1 MKYYSRAL
9 AGTALGL
16 FMAASSAGAAG
27 LNPTVNEN
35 GSSAAQTPLLM
46 AQADSENPIEKKGRK
61 AEKRAE
67 KRLQQQEGA
76 QSQEQP
82 AARSEK
88 PKRAREEGGQSEE
101 RVQKP
106 ERRATQAPANDEA
119 PAMKPNRRDRQAEKA
134 AGSGAAEG
142 GGDQSVKPDRGRK
155 HRQQSEEQAPRATQT
170 QEQPQNTQAPEMKR
184 QKKPREYQAEKTQNR
199 QQPANA
205 EQQPEAKPQ
214 TPETKRQKKGGTEAE
229 RKAPAGENQAEK
241 PQTGNKPAAT
251 GQSQPATKPQPGA
264 KPQMPAESTQPSN
277 GGATNEAQSPET
289 KGEKNRRRPGQA
301 ESPAQNTSPNQKA
314 GQQPEGQ
321 AGETV
326 TKKGT
331 GQPELP
337 GNAGTRQGGEK
348 PAMEGRNGNR
358 RNGRP
363 QTNEAANPLP
373 ENAAPVFDSDKRRQG
388 RENGQAGGND
398 RNGRHGDR
406 NGRNA
411 QNGNQPPAN
420 AGPAPDS
427 DAAAQD
433 FRQRGKFQI
442 QSVDEV
448 KGKRIEGDRSPRWQR
463 RKDADVVKE
472 IGNRVIINLG
482 GQTIVQS
489 TEHERLRR
497 HARDTYY
504 EDLPHDR
511 VRETIERPDGSRVV
525 TIRNE
530 YGDVIRRSRF
540 TEDGREIVL
549 VYVDDRDLERDRDG
563 GWRDPGEDLP
573 PMHLTIPVSQYI
585 LDSDNVRDPDRYY
598 EFLDQPPV
606 ERVERLYTLGD
617 VRRSARVRDMMPRVD
632 LDTINFDTG
641 SAEISQDQVDD
652 LQGVADAMKRIIDR
666 NPGETFLIEG
676 HTDAVGDPNSNLA
689 LSDRRAESVADVLT
703 NDFEIPP
710 ENLVTQGYGEEYLK
724 VDTDGPNREN
734 RRVAI
739 RRITPLVAPVA
750 QQ

>member
-16 FMAASSAGAAG
+16 FMAASAASAASLHPSA
-27 LNPTVNEN
+27 NEID
-35 GSSAAQTPLLM
+35 SSAAQAPLLM
-46 AQADSENPIEKKGRK
+46 AQADNEDQIKKKARK
-61 AEKRAE
+61 AERQAEKQVEQEGKRAQ
-67 KRLQQQEGA
+67 RQE
-76 QSQEQP
+76 P
-82 AARSEK
+82 AARSER
-88 PKRAREEGGQSEE
+88 PKRGSEGGGQSEE
-101 RVQKP
+101 RAQRP

-119 PAMKPNRRDRQAEKA
+119 PAMKPNRRDRQAERTG
-134 AGSGAAEG
+134 GSGADQG
-142 GGDQSVKPDRGRK
+142 NGDRK
-155 HRQQSEEQAPRATQT
+155 RRQQSEEQAPRATQT
-170 QEQPQNTQAPEMKR
+170 QEQPQNTPAPEMKR
-184 QKKPREYQAEKTQNR
+184 QKKPRGAAAEAEKAQSR

-214 TPETKRQKKGGTEAE
+214 APEMKRQKKGGTEVQ
-229 RKAPAGENQAEK
+229 RKAPAGENQAEN
-241 PQTGNKPAAT
+241 PQRGKQPAEA
-251 GQSQPATKPQPGA
+251 GQSQPQPGA
-264 KPQMPAESTQPSN
+264 KPQMPARNAQPDN
-277 GGATNEAQSPET
+277 GTTNEAQSPET

-301 ESPAQNTSPNQKA
+301 GSPDQNANPNQKA
-314 GQQPEGQ
+314 GGQESGGQ
-321 AGETV
+321 AGETA

-348 PAMEGRNGNR
+348 PAMEGRNGKG

-373 ENAAPVFDSDKRRQG
+373 ENAAPVFDSDKRRHG
-388 RENGQAGGND
+388 RDNGQAGGND
-398 RNGRHGDR
+398 RNGRHSDR

-411 QNGNQPPAN
+411 GNGNQPPAN

-433 FRQRGKFQI
+433 FRRGGKFEI

-448 KGKRIEGDRSPRWQR
+448 KGKRIEGDRRPRWQR

-549 VYVDDRDLERDRDG
+549 VYVDDRDLDRDRDG

-641 SAEISQDQVDD
+641 SAQISQDQVDD

-689 LSDRRAESVADVLT
+689 LSDQRAESVADVLT

-724 VDTDGPNREN
+724 VDTNGPSREN

-750 QQ
+750 QR

>member
-1 MKYYSRAL
+1 MENGTIAAMKGLRRDGTSRSQETDSMTFHSRVL

-16 FMAASSAGAAG
+16 LMAASTAGAAG
-27 LNPTVNEN
+27 LPAT
-35 GSSAAQTPLLM
+35 GDGGSAAPVPLLM
-46 AQADSENPIEKKGRK
+46 AQGDTDNTQRPLLEKKK
-61 AEKRAE
+61 EQAEKKVE
-67 KRLQQQEGA
+67 KRVQQ
-76 QSQEQP
+76 QEQP
-82 AARSEK
+82 AAAPEK
-88 PKRAREEGGQSEE
+88 PRRGHQNGGEQPGENAGRAE
-101 RVQKP
+101 RNAQ
-106 ERRATQAPANDEA
+106 QPARTEA
-119 PAMKPNRRDRQAEKA
+119 PAMKPERQKQRQPAEA
-134 AGSGAAEG
+134 TGSGAAEG
-142 GGDQSVKPDRGRK
+142 GAGNEQPVMRK
-155 HRQQSEEQAPRATQT
+155 HDKNRRQQTEGETPPVTQAPGNA
-170 QEQPQNTQAPEMKR
+170 QPANSQAPEMKR
-184 QKKPREYQAEKTQNR
+184 DKKHPRAEGKR
-199 QQPANA
+199 NA
-205 EQQPEAKPQ
+205 PF
-214 TPETKRQKKGGTEAE
+214 
-229 RKAPAGENQAEK
+229 GENQAEQ
-241 PQTGNKPAAT
+241 PQTGKQPVEAA
-251 GQSQPATKPQPGA
+251 QPRPGTKPQPAA
-264 KPQMPAESTQPSN
+264 KSQTPAESTQPSD
-277 GGATNEAQSPET
+277 GGATNEAQSPEK
-289 KGEKNRRRPGQA
+289 KGEKNRHRPGQA
-301 ESPAQNTSPNQKA
+301 ESPDQNAGSGQSNGKEAGGQPAETAPTKA
-314 GQQPEGQ
+314 
-321 AGETV
+321 
-326 TKKGT
+326 

-337 GNAGTRQGGEK
+337 GNAGTRQRGEK
-348 PAMEGRNGNR
+348 PAMEGQNGKGQNGKD

-363 QTNEAANPLP
+363 QVNEAANPLP
-373 ENAAPVFDSDKRRQG
+373 ENAAPVFDSDKRGNR
-388 RENGQAGGND
+388 RDNGQAGGND
-398 RNGRHGDR
+398 RNNRHGGDR

-411 QNGNQPPAN
+411 QNGNQPPVN
-420 AGPAPDS
+420 AGPPPRS

-433 FRQRGKFQI
+433 FRRGGKFEI
-442 QSVDEV
+442 QSVDEA
-448 KGKRIEGDRSPRWQR
+448 KGKRIEGDRRPRWQR

-472 IGNRVIINLG
+472 IGSRVIINLG

-489 TEHERLRR
+489 TDNDRLGR

-525 TIRNE
+525 TIRNR

-540 TEDGREIVL
+540 TRDGREIVL
-549 VYVDDRDLERDRDG
+549 VYVDDRDLERDRGAD
-563 GWRDPGEDLP
+563 WRDPGDDLP
-573 PMHLTIPVSQYI
+573 PMRLTIPVSQYI

-598 EFLDQPPV
+598 EVLDQPPV

-641 SAEISQDQVDD
+641 SAQISQDQVDD

-689 LSDRRAESVADVLT
+689 LSDQRAESVADVLT

>member
-1 MKYYSRAL
+1 MKFHSRVL

-16 FMAASSAGAAG
+16 LMAASAAGAAN
-27 LNPTVNEN
+27 LHPVTAANNDN
-35 GSSAAQTPLLM
+35 AAQAPLLM
-46 AQADSENPIEKKGRK
+46 AQADSENPIEKKARK

-67 KRLQQQEGA
+67 KAAQQEEKRA
-76 QSQEQP
+76 QPQEKP
-82 AARSEK
+82 AAKAEK
-88 PKRAREEGGQSEE
+88 PKRSGQSEE
-101 RVQKP
+101 RAQKADG
-106 ERRATQAPANDEA
+106 RAAQAPANDEA
-119 PAMKPNRRDRQAEKA
+119 PAMKPNRKDRHAEKA
-134 AGSGAAEG
+134 AGPDAGS
-142 GGDQSVKPDRGRK
+142 GDQPMKPERDRK
-155 HRQQSEEQAPRATQT
+155 QRQQSKEPAHG
-170 QEQPQNTQAPEMKR
+170 QPQNTQAPETKH
-184 QKKPREYQAEKTQNR
+184 QKKSREVSGEGQAEKAQSR
-199 QQPANA
+199 
-205 EQQPEAKPQ
+205 QQPEANPQ
-214 TPETKRQKKGGTEAE
+214 APETKPQKKDRGAE
-229 RKAPAGENQAEK
+229 GKQNAPAGEKRAEK
-241 PQTGNKPAAT
+241 PQTGKQPAEA
-251 GQSQPATKPQPGA
+251 GKSQPDA
-264 KPQMPAESTQPSN
+264 KSQTPAETTRPVE
-277 GGATNEAQSPET
+277 GGVTNEAQSPEK

-301 ESPAQNTSPNQKA
+301 VSPDQNAGSGQDTGSSQDTGNEAGGHSGEMAPKKA
-314 GQQPEGQ
+314 
-321 AGETV
+321 
-326 TKKGT
+326 

-337 GNAGTRQGGEK
+337 GNAGTRQRGEK
-348 PAMEGRNGNR
+348 PAMEGQNGKDQNGKD

-373 ENAAPVFDSDKRRQG
+373 ENAAPVFDSNKRNHRRDNDK
-388 RENGQAGGND
+388 AGGNG
-398 RNGRHGDR
+398 RNDHRGGDR

-411 QNGNQPPAN
+411 QNGNQPPVN
-420 AGPAPDS
+420 AGPPPKS

-433 FRQRGKFQI
+433 FRRGGKFEV

-448 KGKRIEGDRSPRWQR
+448 KGKRIEGDRRPRWQR

-472 IGNRVIINLG
+472 IGSRVIINLG

-489 TEHERLRR
+489 TEHDRLGR
-497 HARDTYY
+497 HARDIYY
-504 EDLPHDR
+504 EDLPHNR

-525 TIRNE
+525 TIRNQ

-540 TEDGREIVL
+540 TRDDREIVL

-585 LDSDNVRDPDRYY
+585 LNSDNVRDPDRYY

-606 ERVERLYTLGD
+606 EKVERLYTLGD

-641 SAEISQDQVDD
+641 SAEISQGQVDD
-652 LQGVADAMKRIIDR
+652 LQGVADAMKRIIDQ

-689 LSDRRAESVADVLT
+689 LSDERAESVADVLT
-703 NDFEIPP
+703 NDFKIPP

-724 VDTDGPNREN
+724 VDTDGANRDN

-750 QQ
+750 SAQ